1 MITSLT
7 LKNFRNFK
15 ERSFHFELEKTFII
29 WENGIWKTNILEALS
44 LLTHNSI
51 TWIDFEKLVNNWEEV
66 FFISCD
72 DDEWNTV
79 SISFDQKEK
88 KKTYIINGKKTS
100 KRKLWEVFTKSVTF
114 SPIIMNLMYL
124 SPSLRRDFID
134 NILTNSYPEY
144 EKLLKEY
151 KKILKHRNKLL
162 KNIRENKS
170 SRDEIIFWNTQFIEK
185 ACELYQFRFII
196 VWFLEKHI
204 KSAKEYFRGK
214 IDDIS
219 FIYQHKIQKDD
230 REGSIK
236 KYLDENFE
244 RDIILGNTH
253 IGPHIDDFDIEVN
266 SVKLIDFASRWETKS
281 IIIWLKLL
289 ETAFIE
295 NITKKKPIL
304 LIDDLLSELDE
315 DHKLMLVNKI
325 KYYQTFITSIELKTQ
340 EDNLIKL

>member
-15 ERSFHFELEKTFII
+15 EGSFHFEWEKTFII

-51 TWIDFEKLVNNWEEV
+51 TWIDFEKLVNNSEPL

-72 DDEWNTV
+72 DDEGNKV
-79 SISFDQKEK
+79 SISFDLKEK
-88 KKTYIINGKKTS
+88 KKTYMLNGKKTS
-100 KRKLWEVFTKSVTF
+100 KKKLWEVFTKSVIF

-124 SPSLRRDFID
+124 SPSLRREFLD
-134 NILTNSYPEY
+134 NILTSAYPEY
-144 EKLLKEY
+144 SKTLKEY
-151 KKILKHRNKLL
+151 KRRLKHRNKLL

-170 SRDEIIFWNTQFIEK
+170 SRDEIDFWNTQFVEK
-185 ACELYQFRFII
+185 ACEVYKYRFVI
-196 VWFLEKHI
+196 VRFLETHI
-204 KSAKEYFRGK
+204 KSAKEYFKGK

-219 FIYQHKIQKDD
+219 FIYTHKVNEDN
-230 REGSIK
+230 REESIK
-236 KYLDENFE
+236 KYLNENFE
-244 RDIILGNTH
+244 RDIILWNTH
-253 IGPHIDDFDIEVN
+253 IGPHIDDFDVLVN
-266 SVKLIDFASRWETKS
+266 NVKLIDFASRWETKS

-295 NITKKKPIL
+295 NMTKKKPIL

-325 KYYQTFITSIELKTQ
+325 KYYQTFITSIELKTK
-340 EDNLIKL
+340 EDNLIRL